1 MDITLLLTFQLVA
14 DAVLCIAIV
23 FLFAIVNR
31 EIKKRGSGINA
42 NALSEFNRLIVA
54 SQGATENL
62 LQAMDESRKILKE
75 ISYAIDEKERRL
87 RTLLEAS
94 EARVPAWKEE
104 GRGDPGASADD
115 RYEKAL
121 KMVEEGLTE
130 REIAERLGLTEG
142 EVGLIVGLNRR
153 KNEPV

>member
-1 MDITLLLTFQLVA
+1 MNITLLLTFQLVA

-31 EIKKRGSGINA
+31 EIKKRGPGINE
-42 NALSEFNRLIVA
+42 NTLSEFNRLIVA
-54 SQGATENL
+54 SQGAAENR

-87 RTLLEAS
+87 KTLMEAS
-94 EARVPAWKEE
+94 EARLPAWKE
-104 GRGDPGASADD
+104 RGGDDQGASADD

-121 KMVEEGLTE
+121 KMVQEGLTE

-153 KNEPV
+153 KNEPA